1 MGHRGINGRRCPGK
15 VEILCYLVGSASVAG
30 LIHLSTARFAMILSM
45 TGYAAVAG
53 ELSFGGLNI
62 ELRSVNH
69 RYLDLQFR
77 IPDDLR
83 MLEAALRERLASRI
97 SRGKVECRIGF
108 NRLPAA
114 QSTLQ
119 LNEELLRQLGQLD
132 EKVRGALPAAEPL
145 GVSDV
150 LRWPGIL
157 GNDILP
163 LEELQERCLQLLEQA
178 LKDFNGA
185 RGREGEKLKAVLL
198 ERIERME
205 SIVLAVAP
213 RIPQLVLAYQEK
225 LAVRLKEALLD
236 SESERL
242 KQELVMFAAKIDVD
256 EEIQRLTAHL
266 AELRRI
272 LAKGGAVG
280 KRLDFLMQEL
290 NREANTLGSKSVD
303 MEVTQGAMELKV
315 LIEQMREQIQNIE

>member
-1 MGHRGINGRRCPGK
+1 
-15 VEILCYLVGSASVAG
+15 
-30 LIHLSTARFAMILSM
+30 MILSM
-45 TGYAAVAG
+45 TGYAAVTG
-53 ELSFGGLNI
+53 ELPFGGFNI

-83 MLEAALRERLASRI
+83 MLEAALRERLVARI

-114 QSTLQ
+114 QSSIQ
-119 LNEELLRQLGQLD
+119 LNEELLRQLAQLD
-132 EKVRGALPAAEPL
+132 ERVRDALPAAEPL

-150 LRWPGIL
+150 VRWPGIL
-157 GNDILP
+157 GNDTLP
-163 LEELQERCLQLLEQA
+163 MEELQERCLQLLDQA
-178 LKDFNGA
+178 LEDFNAA
-185 RGREGEKLKAVLL
+185 RGREGKKLKAVLL
-198 ERIERME
+198 ERIDRME
-205 SIVLAVAP
+205 GIVQSVAP
-213 RIPQLVLAYQEK
+213 RIPQLVSAYQDR
-225 LAVRLKEALLD
+225 LAARLREAMLD
-236 SESERL
+236 PESERL
-242 KQELVMFAAKIDVD
+242 KQELVMFAAKIDID
-256 EEIQRLTAHL
+256 EELERLVAHL

-272 LAKGGAVG
+272 LDKGGAVG

-303 MEVTQGAMELKV
+303 MEVTQAAMELKV